1 MGHIDMS
8 YALLQPTKEELTRCL
23 SLFCGDGRL
32 WKLGS
37 CYEDQ
42 LNQRPYDAVHYD

>member
-8 YALLQPTKEELTRCL
+8 RAMLQPTQEELTRCL
-23 SLFCGDGRL
+23 SLVCADGL

-42 LNQRPYDAVHYD
+42 LDLRPHLSLIHI